1 MALKKIISIGLIL
14 SCILCSTAEAQL
26 FGKKNKKNT
35 TEEASNKTKK
45 GGYKSYKE
53 LVGNSNATDKGLFTT
68 HRVDEKL
75 YYEIPFTLLEKDMLL
90 VSRIAKLPDNFG
102 GGYINAGSKVNEQV
116 VRWYKRDKNIDLKV
130 ISFQNESE
138 EQSPIYK
145 SVEANNFF
153 PILYSAKIEG
163 FNNDSSA
170 LLIEVSSLFTNEVAA
185 INGMPD
191 RLRKS
196 YKVKRLDKNRS
207 YIDEVKSFPQ
217 NVEVKHVMTYD
228 ADEPPG
234 GDRSSTIT
242 MLMNQSMV
250 LLPEDKMQPRL
261 ADYRVGWFTVDKY
274 NYDSEA
280 LKSDDY
286 ELIRRWR
293 LVPKDVEAYKR
304 GELVEPVKP
313 IVYYL
318 DPATPDKWRPYFKQ
332 GIEDWNQAFEK
343 AGFKNAIIAKDPP
356 SVEEDPE
363 FSPEDVRY
371 SVVRYVASTT
381 RNAVG
386 PSVTDPRTGEIIE
399 SDIIW
404 YHNHLRSYRNRFMI
418 EAGAQN
424 PDARTLQTPEAEIG
438 EMMRM
443 VIAHEVGHALGLP
456 HNMKASSAYP
466 TDSLRS
472 ASFTQKYGLTPSIM
486 DYARVNY
493 VAQPEDKGVRYIRM
507 MGPYDEY
514 AINWGYRFIP
524 EAESKEDEKPV
535 LDKWI
540 LEKAGNPWY
549 EFGGGYDG
557 VDPQS
562 QRESLGQDQVK
573 ASHYGLMNLKK
584 VVPNLVEW
592 TAEEGEGYSEL
603 EEVYRELTYMWRGY
617 VNHVITNV
625 GGVYETRKTADQE
638 GVIYQPVPQ
647 SIQQDAMRFLIEN
660 AFNTPEWLLNQDI
673 LNRIESAGAI
683 ERVQSIQG
691 YHLRNL
697 LDEDRLLRMIENE
710 QMNSQEAYTVLEMM
724 NDLRSGL
731 FSELYSARKV
741 NAYRKNLQRSFVELA
756 GGYIEKLEEEGNAAG
771 KIKISDIIPTMRGE
785 LKRLKSDISSSKN
798 RSGDQMTQY
807 HWEDLIARID
817 MVLQLEK

>member
-1 MALKKIISIGLIL
+1 MVLKRFVLIGIL
-14 SCILCSTAEAQL
+14 LSGFICHSANAQL
-26 FGKKNKKNT
+26 FGKKNKNSK
-35 TEEASNKTKK
+35 TEEAPKKNKKSE
-45 GGYKSYKE
+45 YKSYKE
-53 LVGNSNATDKGLFTT
+53 LVGNSSATDEGLFTT

-75 YYEIPFTLLEKDMLL
+75 YYEIPFKLLEKDMLL
-90 VSRIAKLPDNFG
+90 VSRIAKLPDDFG

-153 PILYSAKIEG
+153 PILYSTKIEG

-170 LLIEVSSLFTNEVAA
+170 LLIEVSSLFTNEVDA

-217 NVEVKHVMTYD
+217 NIEVKHVMTYD

-234 GDRSSTIT
+234 RDRSSTIT
-242 MLMNQSMV
+242 MLMNQSMI
-250 LLPEDKMQPRL
+250 LLPEDMMQPRL
-261 ADYRVGWFTVDKY
+261 ADYRVGWFTVDKFNY
-274 NYDSEA
+274 NSEA

-293 LVPKDVEAYKR
+293 LVPKDIEAYKR
-304 GELVEPVKP
+304 GELVEPIKP

-318 DPATPDKWRPYFKQ
+318 DPATPEKWRPFFKQ

-356 SVEEDPE
+356 SKEEDPE

-424 PDARTLQTPEAEIG
+424 PAARTLQTPEPEIG

-456 HNMKASSAYP
+456 HNMKASAAYP

-524 EAESKEDEKPV
+524 EAKSKEDEKPV
-535 LDKWI
+535 LDEWI

-562 QRESLGQDQVK
+562 QRESLGRDQVK
-573 ASHYGLMNLKK
+573 ASRYGLMNLKK

-592 TAEEGEGYSEL
+592 TSEEGKGYSEL

-617 VNHVITNV
+617 VNHVITNI

-638 GVIYQPVPQ
+638 GVIYDPVPKSVQ
-647 SIQQDAMRFLIEN
+647 KGAMEFVMEN
-660 AFNTPEWLLNQDI
+660 AFTTPVWLLNQGI
-673 LNRIESAGAI
+673 LRRIESAGAI
-683 ERVQSIQG
+683 ERVQSIQS

-697 LDEDRLLRMIENE
+697 LDEERLLRLVENE
-710 QMNSQEAYTVLEMM
+710 QMDSKEAYTLLEMM
-724 NDLRSGL
+724 NDLRNGL
-731 FSELYSARKV
+731 FSELYSAGKV
-741 NAYRKNLQRSFVELA
+741 DAYRKNLQRAFIDLA
-756 GGYIEKLEEEGNAAG
+756 SGYIENLDKEGRNAG
-771 KIKISDIIPTMRGE
+771 KIRISEIIPVMRGE
-785 LKRLKSDISSSKN
+785 LKKLRNDLNARKN
-798 RSGDQMTQY
+798 RSGDTLTQY
-807 HWEDLIARID
+807 HWDDLIARID
-817 MVLQLEK
+817 KALKTD

>member
-1 MALKKIISIGLIL
+1 MIKKLLPLLIIIFIGNL
-14 SCILCSTAEAQL
+14 SNLEAQL
-26 FGKKNKKNT
+26 FGNKKKKES
-35 TEEASNKTKK
+35 TEKTDKPKK
-45 GGYKSYKE
+45 KSEYKTFKE
-53 LVGNSNATDKGLFTT
+53 LIPSSAIIDKGLFNTY
-68 HRVDEKL
+68 RVDEKL
-75 YYEIPFTLLEKDMLL
+75 YYEVPFDLMEEDILL
-90 VSRIAKLPDNFG
+90 VSRIAKIPDSYG

-116 VRWYKRDKNIDLKV
+116 IRWYKRDKYIDIKV
-130 ISFQNESE
+130 ISFQNESDIE
-138 EQSPIYK
+138 SPIYK

-153 PILYSAKIEG
+153 PILYSTKIEG
-163 FNNDSSA
+163 FNEDSTA
-170 LLIEVSSLFTNEVAA
+170 ILVEVSSLFTSEVDA

-196 YKVKRLDKNRS
+196 YKVKRLDKSRS
-207 YIDEVKSFPQ
+207 YIESVKSFPQ
-217 NVEVKHVMTYD
+217 NVEVQHVMTYD

-234 GDRSSTIT
+234 RDQASTIT
-242 MLMNQSMV
+242 MLMNQSMI
-250 LLPEDKMQPRL
+250 LLPKDKMQPRL
-261 ADYRVGWFTVDKY
+261 ADYRVGWFTLQKY
-274 NYDSEA
+274 NYDSDA
-280 LKSDDY
+280 LKSDDF

-293 LVPKDVEAYKR
+293 LVPKDMEAYKR

-318 DPATPDKWRPYFKQ
+318 DPATPEKWRPYFKQ

-356 SVEEDPE
+356 SQEEDPE

-418 EAGAQN
+418 EAGAQTEA
-424 PDARTLQTPEAEIG
+424 ARSLQTPEAEIG

-456 HNMKASSAYP
+456 HNMKASAAYP

-493 VAQPEDKGVRYIRM
+493 VAQPGDEGVRYIRM

-514 AINWGYRFIP
+514 AINWGYRYIP
-524 EAESKEDEKPV
+524 EATKKEDEKPT
-535 LDKWI
+535 LDQWI
-540 LEKAGNPWY
+540 LSKAGDPWY

-562 QRESLGQDQVK
+562 QRESLGDDQVK
-573 ASHYGLMNLKK
+573 ASEYGLANLKK

-592 TAEEGEGYSEL
+592 TSEDGKDYAEL
-603 EEVYRELTYMWRGY
+603 QEVYRELTYLWRGY

-625 GGVYETRKTADQE
+625 GGIYETRKTANQE
-638 GVIYQPVPQ
+638 GVIYSPVPKAVQ
-647 SIQQDAMRFLIEN
+647 KGAVKFINEN
-660 AFNTPEWLLNQDI
+660 AFVTPSWLLNNDI
-673 LNRIESAGAI
+673 LDRIESAGAI
-683 ERVQSIQG
+683 ERIQSIQT
-691 YHLRNL
+691 YHLNNL
-697 LDEDRLLRMIENE
+697 LDDDRLLRMIENE
-710 QMNSQEAYTVLEMM
+710 QKNGQSAYSAIEMM
-724 NDLRSGL
+724 NDLKRGI
-731 FSELYSARKV
+731 FSELYAGKKV
-741 NAYRKNLQRSFVELA
+741 DAYRKNLQRSYINLA
-756 GGYIEKLEEEGNAAG
+756 SGYIQSLTKDDRSAQKVN
-771 KIKISDIIPTMRGE
+771 ISDVIPLMRGE
-785 LKRLKSDISSSKN
+785 LNSLKNEINSRKS
-798 RSGDQMTQY
+798 RSADQLTRY

-817 MVLQLEK
+817 MAMELN